1 MNRSRML
8 FICLLEMIIL
18 ISSPQLLASANGRI
32 LWASAHARIEI
43 EKNEEW
49 VEVTSDPQVSTYRVE
64 IVEDGYQD
72 GNRVYSPTVRIVLV
86 DEDDTDIG
94 LDKEDSEE
102 DEEDSEEDKDYPEED
117 REGRDINE
125 QREK

>member
-8 FICLLEMIIL
+8 FICSLEMIIL
-18 ISSPQLLASANGRI
+18 ISSPMILASANGRI

-49 VEVTSDPQVSTYRVE
+49 LEITSDPQVSKFRVE
-64 IVEDGYQD
+64 IVEDGYRD
-72 GNRVYSPTVRIVLV
+72 GKKVYSPAVRFVPV

-94 LDKEDSEE
+94 LET
-102 DEEDSEEDKDYPEED
+102 EEDKDYPEDDKEDPEED
-117 REGRDINE
+117 REGRNINE